1 MSKPDVGSQEALC
14 RALVDGSSHIKRYL
28 SRHSSDA
35 TEVADYYQEAVVRVL
50 EKARE
55 QSIRNPVAYALTIAK
70 NLMTA
75 PSRTTPLTDEMDPEC
90 PGPTPEQQAESDERF
105 RQFQAILQRMPPLR
119 RRVLIRRRLHGES
132 REAIARSLGLSEE
145 AVKKHITRAMIDLQQ
160 AIDRNDTA

>member
-14 RALVDGSSHIKRYL
+14 RALIDGSSQIKRYL
-28 SRHSSDA
+28 NRHSSDA
-35 TEVADYYQEAVVRVL
+35 SEVADHYQEAVVRVL

-55 QSIRNPVAYALTIAK
+55 QSIRNPVAYAMTIAK
-70 NLMTA
+70 NLMAT
-75 PSRTTPLTDEMDPEC
+75 PSRTAPLSDDMDPEC
-90 PGPTPEQQAESDERF
+90 PGPTPEQQAESDQQF
-105 RQFQAILQRMPPLR
+105 RLFQAILQRMPPLR

-160 AIDRNDTA
+160 ALDRHNTV